1 MQKVKMPI
9 EINPLKCSQQRSD
22 FNGFYPLENF
32 SRLSEITLSKSGEVI
47 VDLKCTHDEQGL
59 PVLLINA
66 KTDVEVTCQR
76 CNGSLPCSVNITATY
91 TPKTSTLDE
100 DLVPSDYEVAELNEY
115 GNVNLQMLV
124 EDELM
129 LDIPLV
135 PKHSVDEC
143 SVTEKDMSWGELS
156 EEAKA
161 EPANPF
167 DVLKSLKK
175 SK

>member
-1 MQKVKMPI
+1 MPI
-9 EINPLKCSQQRSD
+9 EIDPVKSAQQRSD
-22 FNGFYPLENF
+22 YHGIYLLENF
-32 SRLSEITLSKSGEVI
+32 SRLREVTLTNSGEVV
-47 VDLKCTHDEQGL
+47 VDLKCTYDEQGL
-59 PVLLINA
+59 PIMLVTA

-76 CNGSLPCSVNITATY
+76 CNGSLSCSVNFTVTY

-115 GNVNLQMLV
+115 GCLDFRALV

-129 LDIPLV
+129 LALPIV

-143 SVTEKDMSWGELS
+143 GVTEDDMSWGELG
-156 EEAKA
+156 EEAEA

-175 SK
+175 PK